1 MKELL
6 EGHEELVKLFA
17 GFLFPDQAMTCGY
30 LKDQQEFSTIRLF
43 LRKVEVCEIIFKR
56 EILQLKLSHHHHLQ
70 LITGT
75 KK

>member
-30 LKDQQEFSTIRLF
+30 LKDQQEFSKIRLF

-56 EILQLKLSHHHHLQ
+56 EIYINLNLVIS
-70 LITGT
+70 IISNW
-75 KK
+75 